1 MIGLPNDLP
10 TPTNPTTTMATKA
23 ETKSIKAEIRDL
35 KKGLTARR
43 KALIRVIAADR
54 KTAREATA
62 AVEFNQA
69 ILLRYEREVDQRIA
83 ILTGRLSA

>member
-1 MIGLPNDLP
+1 
-10 TPTNPTTTMATKA
+10 MATKA

-35 KKGLTARR
+35 KKGLTSRR
-43 KALIRVIAADR
+43 KALIRVIQADR

-62 AVEFNQA
+62 NIEQNQA
-69 ILLRYEREVDQRIA
+69 VLARYERDVDQRIA